1 MDQFLWIANSKDCFY
16 MSMGLLTGVNIESI
30 NNIGKIKLM
39 SLNNWCPNERQHHF
53 CIWMEMHL
61 GIN

>member
-1 MDQFLWIANSKDCFY
+1 

-30 NNIGKIKLM
+30 NTIGKIKLM